1 LQEKSKEGISAAK
14 KKVAT
19 RKNYGS
25 TKGRRTARMVVR
37 VNKLLAS
44 LAFVLC
50 ARATITQ
57 KIREKM
63 GSVLRNMFSVVS

>member
-25 TKGRRTARMVVR
+25 TKGRRTVRMVVR
-37 VNKLLAS
+37 ANKLLAS
-44 LAFVLC
+44 LAFVLY